1 MSFEEQILMELKAE
15 ITARAERRRRTG
27 RRLFA
32 GAAVAGL
39 AAAAAIAVP
48 LLTGAEQPAYA
59 VTKNGD
65 GTINV
70 KLNEF
75 RDADKL
81 EQDLKRMGVSA
92 DITYLKPGKWCGGDR
107 GEIVGGGSPEEWKG
121 SASDRAARLLRTG
134 GLEID
139 PRYVGKG
146 QTLVMAF
153 SESKE
158 QASRAKKPETAW
170 QFSAYVV
177 NGQVKPCVV
186 VDNPTWNDVDGT
198 GQPPAG
204 S

>member
-27 RRLFA
+27 RRLFT

-48 LLTGAEQPAYA
+48 LLTGAEQSAYA
-59 VTKNGD
+59 VTKNAD

-81 EQDLKRMGVSA
+81 EQDLTRMGVPT
-92 DITYLKPGKWCGGDR
+92 DITYLKPGKSCMGER
-107 GEIVGGGSPEEWKG
+107 GEIVGGGSPKEWKD
-121 SASDRAARLLRTG
+121 SASDKAARLLLT
-134 GLEID
+134 GLEIN

-153 SESKE
+153 SERKDQTS
-158 QASRAKKPETAW
+158 ASKKPEVKW

-177 NGQVKPCVV
+177 NGEVKPCVV
-186 VDNPTWNDVDGT
+186 VADPLWNDVDGP
-198 GQPPAG
+198 GRPPAG